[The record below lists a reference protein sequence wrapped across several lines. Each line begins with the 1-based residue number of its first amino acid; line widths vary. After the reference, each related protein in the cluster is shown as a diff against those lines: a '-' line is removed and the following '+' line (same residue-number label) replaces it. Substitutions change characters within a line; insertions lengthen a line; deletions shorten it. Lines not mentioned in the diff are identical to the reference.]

1 MSIELEYAQLVCER
15 ALCEGFSPSLVKHNN
30 GVSVQ
35 YGYSYIRFWPTGI
48 TARREGVGKLGEQDI
63 VIDYVADGGESW
75 LDQCLDILRSGRT
88 VECGSGVGMR
98 QISRA
103 VSYKTVDYHLAY
115 LLSTSASEE
124 LDWDFEPDY
133 QRGHVWTQRQREL
146 FLGYLLENGQ
156 MPLVFLR
163 DVDWKDPEDKYEI
176 VDGKQRLQSCVMFL
190 RGEIE
195 AELSDGRRLWWRDFN
210 EVDRRQTPNIR
221 CGLVDLPDRKSVLE
235 FYLQLNRGGTM
246 HTDEEIDRVRALLAE
261 EERNLAE
268 QEQGE
273 KGAAR

>member
-1 MSIELEYAQLVCER
+1 MSIELEHAQLVCEHAMR
-15 ALCEGFSPSLVKHNN
+15 EGFSPSLVKHNN

-35 YGYSYIRFWPTGI
+35 YGYSYLRFWPTKI
-48 TARREGVGKLGEQDI
+48 TARREGEELGEQDI
-63 VIDYVADGGESW
+63 VIDYAAGAW

-88 VECGSGVGMR
+88 VECGAGVGMR

-103 VSYKTVDYHLAY
+103 VQYKTVDYPLAY
-115 LLSTSASEE
+115 LTATSASVE

-146 FLGYLLENGQ
+146 FLGYLLEDGQ

-190 RGEIE
+190 RGKVE
-195 AELSDGRRLWWRDFN
+195 AELSDGKRLRWRDFN
-210 EVDRRQTPNIR
+210 EIDRRQTPNIR
-221 CGLVDLPDRKSVLE
+221 CGLVNLPDRKSVLE
-235 FYLQLNRGGTM
+235 FYLRLNRGGTL

-261 EERNLAE
+261 EERKLAE
-268 QEQGE
+268 QSE
-273 KGAAR
+273 KGAVR